1 MSLASAMKQA
11 KALSDYKMQ
20 QQERLQQKEKL
31 KKENKEWNE
40 NVLVDGGVSWFEV
53 VEKVVVEKNGVKKL
67 TNKKKK
73 VKVSVILQHQES
85 TTIPNKGKFS
95 FRNGFGNRVFLNV
108 KSYVD
113 ADKLVRQIYEI
124 KDGVK
129 TPYLITASAV

>member
-1 MSLASAMKQA
+1 MSLAAAMKQA
-11 KALSDYKMQ
+11 KALSDYK
-20 QQERLQQKEKL
+20 LQQKEKL

-53 VEKVVVEKNGVKKL
+53 VEQVVVEKNGTSKIA
-67 TNKKKK
+67 NKKKK

-85 TTIPNKGKFS
+85 TSIPNKGKFS

-129 TPYLITASAV
+129 TPYLITASAI

>member
-1 MSLASAMKQA
+1 MSLAAAMKQA
-11 KALSDYKMQ
+11 KALSDYK
-20 QQERLQQKEKL
+20 LQQKEKL

-40 NVLVDGGVSWFEV
+40 NVLIDGGISWFEA
-53 VEKVVVEKNGVKKL
+53 VEQIIVEKNGVKKVA
-67 TNKKKK
+67 NKKKK
-73 VKVSVILQHQES
+73 IKVSVILQHQES
-85 TTIPNKGKFS
+85 TIIPNKGKFS

-129 TPYLITASAV
+129 TPYLITASAI

>member
-1 MSLASAMKQA
+1 MSLAAAMKQA
-11 KALSDYKMQ
+11 KALSDYK
-20 QQERLQQKEKL
+20 LQQKEKL

-40 NVLVDGGVSWFEV
+40 NVLVDGGISWFEA
-53 VEKVVVEKNGVKKL
+53 VEQIVVEKNGVKKVV
-67 TNKKKK
+67 NKKKK

-85 TTIPNKGKFS
+85 TIITNKGKFS

-124 KDGVK
+124 KEGVK
-129 TPYLITASAV
+129 TPYLITASAI

>member
-1 MSLASAMKQA
+1 MSLAAAMKQA
-11 KALSDYKMQ
+11 KALSDYK
-20 QQERLQQKEKL
+20 LQQKEKL

-53 VEKVVVEKNGVKKL
+53 VEQVVVEKNGVKKL

-129 TPYLITASAV
+129 TPYLITASAI